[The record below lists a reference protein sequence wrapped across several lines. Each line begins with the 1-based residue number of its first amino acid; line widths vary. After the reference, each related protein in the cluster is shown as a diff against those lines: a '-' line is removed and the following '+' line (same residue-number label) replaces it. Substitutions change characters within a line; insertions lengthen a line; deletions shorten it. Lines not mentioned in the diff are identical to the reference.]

1 MGSNW
6 TEDSK
11 THSVADSAFQCSW
24 TCFCKFPQSVICLLA
39 NFFFTSSSKLS
50 LLSILTSRYFS
61 EVLYLIKELPTSNWV
76 SSVFAK
82 INYTYHC
89 FLSFGYRKATE
100 KLSKQNVTVR
110 ELGHHKKTITSMTRN
125 KSLRTMLIKI
135 WPSIDPYGTQK
146 RISSQELYKLFILA
160 LCLRLVR

>member
-1 MGSNW
+1 MLFTLW
-6 TEDSK
+6 
-11 THSVADSAFQCSW
+11 QIIL
-24 TCFCKFPQSVICLLA
+24 TC
-39 NFFFTSSSKLS
+39 SSKLS
-50 LLSILTSRYFS
+50 LLSILTPRYFS

-82 INYTYHC
+82 VNYTYHC
-89 FLSFGYRKATE
+89 FLSFGYQKATE
-100 KLSKQNVTVR
+100 KLSKQNLTVR
-110 ELGHHKKTITSMTRN
+110 ESGHHKKTVSSMTRN
-125 KSLRTMLIKI
+125 KSLRKMFIKI